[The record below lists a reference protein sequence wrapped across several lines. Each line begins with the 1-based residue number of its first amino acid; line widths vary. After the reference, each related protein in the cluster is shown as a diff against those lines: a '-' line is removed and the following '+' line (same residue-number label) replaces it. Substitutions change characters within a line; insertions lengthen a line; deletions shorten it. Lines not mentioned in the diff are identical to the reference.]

1 LKKTSS
7 ISTEEIFLDI
17 LNSQFDIINKVTGM
31 ITDIIHEIDDAIRQ
45 EKMDKV
51 FGKRVMK
58 DIEATMA
65 QCEKAQTDTLG
76 RLNKMVAEKNKI

>member
-1 LKKTSS
+1 MSNA
-7 ISTEEIFLDI
+7 TEDIFLDM
-17 LNSQFDIINKVTGM
+17 LNSQFDILDKLTGM
-31 ITDIIHEIDDAIRQ
+31 CTDIIHEINDAVVQ

-65 QCEKAQTDTLG
+65 QCEKAQTNTLD
-76 RLNKMVAEKNKI
+76 RLNKMIKLQGE